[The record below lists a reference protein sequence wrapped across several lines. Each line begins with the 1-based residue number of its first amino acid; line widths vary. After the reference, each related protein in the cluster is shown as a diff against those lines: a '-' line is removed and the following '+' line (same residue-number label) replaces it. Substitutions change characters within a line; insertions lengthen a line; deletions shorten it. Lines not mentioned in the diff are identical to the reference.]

1 MSVPIPHTP
10 DPAQIAEMQSALFT
24 LRDSLMNLKM
34 SLLDLAAMTD
44 EQVQRHAEIETE
56 NLLARLRA

>member
-1 MSVPIPHTP
+1 MSGHTP
-10 DPAQIAEMQSALFT
+10 FDPTPSQIAEMQSALFT

-44 EQVQRHAEIETE
+44 EQSQRHAELETSS
-56 NLLARLRA
+56 LLARLRG

>member
-1 MSVPIPHTP
+1 MSAHTP
-10 DPAQIAEMQSALFT
+10 HDPTPSQIAEMQSALFT

-44 EQVQRHAEIETE
+44 EQIQRQAELETD
-56 NLLARLRA
+56 NLLARLRG

>member
-1 MSVPIPHTP
+1 MSAHAPSNPTP
-10 DPAQIAEMQSALFT
+10 SQIAEMQSALFT

-44 EQVQRHAEIETE
+44 EQIQRQAELETD
-56 NLLARLRA
+56 NLLARLRG